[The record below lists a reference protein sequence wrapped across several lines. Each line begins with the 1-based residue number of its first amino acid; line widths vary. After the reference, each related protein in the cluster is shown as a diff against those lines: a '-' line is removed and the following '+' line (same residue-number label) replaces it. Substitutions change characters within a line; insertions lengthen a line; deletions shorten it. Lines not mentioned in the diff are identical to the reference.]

1 MNRKPIPAFRKLLF
15 LLLAG
20 LLILPFQSA
29 FAQGEPPLTHVPAG
43 ATISDSLF
51 MSGGELSVDG
61 VVDGDLFAIGESLT
75 LNGEVRGSLFVLATR
90 VTINGQVGGEVYAAA
105 GALTMS
111 GEVTRSLNFIGGML
125 GLMSGALIERDL
137 RALALSAELNASV
150 GRTTRLHVGLTEI
163 LRLILSNTGY
173 IEPEQ
178 NESGAASAPAQP
190 PIDQVASLHPL
201 ALRPLAQPA
210 PQRAINSQALLDWLE
225 GRWRSAFPLLL
236 FGLLLIWLLPARLG
250 AAADGLQKRPFHS
263 LWRGASFLFTGYGMA
278 GLGLLA
284 AIAVG
289 LFFVSLGYW
298 NLAWLSWGAGLG
310 ALSLAFAVF
319 SLAVAFVSKIVVA
332 FLLGKLILRRWL
344 PDNGWQRLLA
354 LLLGLLIYLL
364 LEAIP
369 TLGWVIAIGVTLF
382 GLGALVREAA
392 ARRVEVEASEV

>member
-1 MNRKPIPAFRKLLF
+1 MNRTRIPAFRKLLF
-15 LLLAG
+15 VLLAA
-20 LLILPFQSA
+20 LLILPLQSA
-29 FAQGEPPLTHVPAG
+29 FAQGEPPLTQVPAG
-43 ATISDSLF
+43 ATIPDSLF
-51 MSGGELSVDG
+51 MSGNELSVDG
-61 VVDGDLFAIGESLT
+61 VVEGDLFAIGQSLT
-75 LNGEVRGSLFVLATR
+75 LNGEVRGSLFVLATS
-90 VTINGQVGGEVYAAA
+90 VTINGRVDGEVYAAS
-105 GALTMS
+105 GALSMG

-125 GLMSGALIERDL
+125 GLKSGARIERDL

-150 GRTTRLHVGLTEI
+150 GRTTRLHVGLTQI

-173 IEPEQ
+173 IEPEAADG
-178 NESGAASAPAQP
+178 GAAIPAQP
-190 PIDQVASLHPL
+190 AVQVASLQPVV
-201 ALRPLAQPA
+201 LRPLPQTA
-210 PQRAINSQALLDWLE
+210 PQSGIDSQALLDWLE

-250 AAADGLQKRPFHS
+250 AAADGLQKRPFRS
-263 LWRGASFLFTGYGMA
+263 LWRGASFLFTGYGVA

-284 AIAVG
+284 AIALG

-310 ALSLAFAVF
+310 ALSLAFALF

-332 FLLGKLILRRWL
+332 YLLGGLIVRRWL
-344 PDNGWQRLLA
+344 PDNGWRRLAA

-369 TLGWVIAIGVTLF
+369 TLGWVLAAAITLF

-392 ARRVEVEASEV
+392 VRRVEG